1 MLERLLRTQ
10 SRAFVLIALAM
21 ALAGIVAALSLPI
34 GLFPQVSFPRVVVD
48 LDSGS
53 RPADQTALTV
63 TRPVEEAIRA
73 IPGVNNVRSETT
85 RGTAQISIDFGWG
98 RDMIASTLLVD
109 TAVGRILPSLPTGT
123 HYDVRRMDPTVFPII
138 SYALVSDKADPAML
152 QDFARY
158 QITPLLSSI
167 TGLARVGVQG
177 GDTAE
182 VEVLADPQRLGAYGL
197 AMTDLAAAIRSGN
210 VLSAVG
216 QVQDRGRLSLVIADR
231 SIASAAQVGAIVVKA
246 TPTGVVHVR
255 DVATVQDG
263 AVPVWR
269 RIVEDGRP
277 AVLFN
282 IYEQPDGNAVQIAK
296 SVQAKLATLKLP
308 PDVKLVNWYDQS
320 VLVTQSVASVR
331 DAVLIGLVLAALV
344 LLFFLRSWRV
354 TLVAVIVVPA
364 TLAATVLV
372 LSMLGMSFNIMTLG
386 GIAAAV
392 GLLIDDVIVMVEHI
406 ARRAGAVGEDGEVAG
421 DAAVIPAARE
431 FMAPLTG
438 SSVATL
444 IVFLPLSFLTGVTG
458 AFSKALAVTMAA
470 ALAISWAMT
479 AFVVP
484 VLVRWLVDFKKWSDP
499 GVAGEGRL
507 AGVHDRGLDNLNAR
521 PWLLL
526 VILVPLLVIGYVGYS
541 HVPTGFMPKVDEG
554 GFVMDYYTAPG
565 TSLDETGRQVG
576 QIDRMLLANPAVRTF
591 SRRLGTGLGGDL
603 GQSYHGDYFV
613 QLKANHSQPTD
624 QVAAAV
630 ADEVTAKV
638 PGVQVEVA
646 QLIED
651 LIGDLTA
658 VPQPIEVKLYASDP
672 TVLDP
677 EAKKVAALIGKING
691 VVEVKDGVQLAG
703 DALDVHVDPVRAGLE
718 GVAPADVEAQ
728 LSTALTGAV
737 ATTLALPNKAID
749 VRVRLPDALTISE
762 AQLAQ
767 LPIRATDGH
776 LFPLS
781 RIATVQPVT
790 GQPQISREN
799 LEPMVAV
806 TGRIQ
811 GRGIGA
817 AVGDVITALDKPGVL
832 SPGVRYELGGLY
844 QQQQIAFS
852 GLIKVFAMA
861 LVAELVLLL
870 VLYRRFWPPVIIIGC
885 SLLSTTAV
893 FTALWLA
900 GVDLNITALMG
911 MTMIIGIGTEM
922 AIFYVSEF
930 EELCHAIP
938 PIEATREA
946 SRNRLRPDHDD
957 DAGGD
962 PDSPAAGARDRRGVG
977 HPATAGHR
985 DHRRAAPPIPPR
997 AARHADPRPADAAE
1011 RRDDCPR
1018 SPGKD
1023 RLMPQSLIASALFT
1037 AAVVASPQEQVLY
1050 LDAWALAA
1058 EVPFRAALV
1067 G

>member
-1 MLERLLRTQ
+1 MLERLLRTR
-10 SRAFVLIALAM
+10 SRAFVLVGLAM

-53 RPADQTALTV
+53 RPADQTALSV

-73 IPGVNNVRSETT
+73 IPGVNNVRSETA

-109 TAVGRILPSLPTGT
+109 TAVGRILPSLPAGT
-123 HYDVRRMDPTVFPII
+123 QYNVRRMDPTVFPII
-138 SYALVSDKADPAML
+138 SYALVSDSADPAQL

-158 QITPLLSSI
+158 QITPLLSSVP
-167 TGLARVGVQG
+167 GLARVGVQG

-182 VEVLADPQRLGAYGL
+182 VEVLADPQRLASYGV
-197 AMTDLAAAIRSGN
+197 AMTDLAAAIRNGN

-231 SIASAAQVGAIVVKA
+231 SVADAAQLGDIVVKTA
-246 TPTGVVHVR
+246 PTGVVRVR
-255 DVATVQDG
+255 DVATVQNG
-263 AVPVWR
+263 AAPVWQ

-282 IYEQPDGNAVQIAK
+282 IYEQPDGNAVQIARQ
-296 SVQAKLATLKLP
+296 VQAKLATLQLP
-308 PDVKLVNWYDQS
+308 PGVKLVNWYDQS
-320 VLVTQSVASVR
+320 ELVTQSVASVR

-344 LLFFLRSWRV
+344 LLLFLRSWRV

-364 TLAATVLV
+364 TLTSTMLV
-372 LSMLGMSFNIMTLG
+372 LSALGMSFNIMTLG

-406 ARRAGAVGEDGEVAG
+406 ARRAGEADAKGQVAG

-438 SSVATL
+438 SSLATL

-458 AFSKALAVTMAA
+458 AFSKALSVTMAA

-484 VLVRWLVDFKKWSDP
+484 VLVRALVDFRKWRDP

-507 AGVHDRGLDNLNAR
+507 AAVHDRSLDKLSAR
-521 PWLLL
+521 PWLLI
-526 VILVPLLVIGYVGYS
+526 VILVPLLVIGYIGYS
-541 HVPTGFMPKVDEG
+541 KVPTGFMPKADEG
-554 GFVMDYYTAPG
+554 GFVMDYYTSPG
-565 TSLDETGRQVG
+565 TSLDESGRQIG
-576 QIDRMLLANPAVRTF
+576 QVDRLLQADPEVLTF

-613 QLKANHSQPTD
+613 RLKPDHSKPTD
-624 QVAAAV
+624 EVAAAI
-630 ADEVTAKV
+630 ADEVAAKV

-658 VPQPIEVKLYASDP
+658 VPQPIEVKLYSSDP
-672 TVLDP
+672 TVLDAQ
-677 EAKKVAALIGKING
+677 AKKVAALIEKIDG

-703 DALDVHVDPVRAGLE
+703 DALDVRVDPVRAGIE

-728 LSTALTGAV
+728 LSTALSGTI
-737 ATTLALPNKAID
+737 ATTLARPDKAID
-749 VRVRLPDALTISE
+749 VRVRLPQAMTISQ
-762 AQLAQ
+762 AGLAE
-767 LPIRATDGH
+767 LPIRAADGH
-776 LFPLS
+776 MFPLS
-781 RIATVQPVT
+781 RVASIQALV
-790 GQPQISREN
+790 GQPQIAREN

-817 AVGDVITALDKPGVL
+817 AIADVTKALDRPGVL
-832 SPGVRYELGGLY
+832 APGIRYELGGLY
-844 QQQQIAFS
+844 QQQQIAFA
-852 GLIKVFAMA
+852 GLVKVFGAA

-870 VLYRRFWPPVIIIGC
+870 VLYRRFWLPIIIIGC
-885 SLLSTTAV
+885 SLLSTTGV

-930 EELCHAIP
+930 EELCRVMPAAA
-938 PIEATREA
+938 ATREA
-946 SRNRLRPDHDD
+946 SRNRIRPITMTTLAAILTLMPLALAIGQGSGIQQPLAIAIIAGLLIQYPLVLLAMPVLVRLTLSRTDD
-957 DAGGD
+957 DDRAG
-962 PDSPAAGARDRRGVG
+962 REE
-977 HPATAGHR
+977 AT
-985 DHRRAAPPIPPR
+985 
-997 AARHADPRPADAAE
+997 
-1011 RRDDCPR
+1011 
-1018 SPGKD
+1018 S
-1023 RLMPQSLIASALFT
+1023 
-1037 AAVVASPQEQVLY
+1037 
-1050 LDAWALAA
+1050 
-1058 EVPFRAALV
+1058 
-1067 G
+1067 